1 VRPLLARLTARFPR
15 LGDELALRLIDA
27 LFQAA
32 PEEADDTYSEDL
44 VALFREA
51 LPNQMATLDAKL
63 VWRLLQAQAKG
74 AQLLGAT
81 AVTIRDPSIYSVR
94 QLARLGNHSHVAVRE
109 WVMNALKA
117 NPARF
122 QRDAADAVLLV
133 ESQWEETYNF
143 AIATFDTWPVEV
155 WRPDVLAV
163 VADSTRQEVLAFAR
177 QVLRRTMKPGDAS
190 TQLIR
195 LLEHPA
201 ASMHLLISEV
211 LTAEAAR
218 DETVFAKL
226 LPLSRI
232 VLMQVHKGRV
242 AKDRIGKFLH
252 EEALKSPE
260 RAAAIAPIFTDLS
273 LSALER
279 DRTRAVFAL
288 RDIENTWPGL
298 LSQSATPPMKPVA
311 LAVRTA

>member
-1 VRPLLARLTARFPR
+1 
-15 LGDELALRLIDA
+15 
-27 LFQAA
+27 
-32 PEEADDTYSEDL
+32 
-44 VALFREA
+44 
-51 LPNQMATLDAKL
+51 M
-63 VWRLLQAQAKG
+63 
-74 AQLLGAT
+74 
-81 AVTIRDPSIYSVR
+81 RDPAIYSVR
-94 QLARLGNHSHVAVRE
+94 QVARLGNHSHVAVRE
-109 WVMNALKA
+109 WVMNAYKA

-122 QRDAADAVLLV
+122 QQEAADAVLLV

-143 AIATFDTWPVEV
+143 AIATFDAWPEAV

-163 VADSTRQEVLAFAR
+163 VADSTKPEVLAFAR
-177 QVLRRTMKPGDAS
+177 QVLRRTMRPGDAS
-190 TQLIR
+190 TQLVR

-218 DETVFAKL
+218 DEIVFAKL

-252 EEALKSPE
+252 SEALRSAD

-279 DRTRAVFAL
+279 DRTRAVMAL
-288 RDIENTWPGL
+288 RDIENAWPGL
-298 LSQSATPPMKPVA
+298 LGQSATPPMKPVA